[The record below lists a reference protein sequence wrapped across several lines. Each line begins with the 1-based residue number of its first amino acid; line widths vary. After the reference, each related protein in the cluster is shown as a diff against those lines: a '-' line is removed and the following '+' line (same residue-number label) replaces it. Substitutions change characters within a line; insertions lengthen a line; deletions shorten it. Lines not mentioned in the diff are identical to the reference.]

1 MYLTRFDSGSG
12 VSLNNACQW
21 VSFADV
27 ALEYQSPY
35 MLLEEA
41 VAASDTLT
49 YGEDKGGALKK
60 AVDEA
65 RVLLVSGEARER
77 MAAYQVPGCGCDGAH
92 RLDNAFVAHPVD
104 LTARIQKWRFDIGNG
119 RPGGRTVSDEPILS
133 SVRG

>member
-1 MYLTRFDSGSG
+1 
-12 VSLNNACQW
+12 
-21 VSFADV
+21 
-27 ALEYQSPY
+27 

-77 MAAYQVPGCGCDGAH
+77 MAAYHALLDAMEQY
-92 RLDNAFVAHPVD
+92 RLDNASVAHPVD
-104 LTARIQKWRFDIGNG
+104 LTARIQMLVLTLEI
-119 RPGGRTVSDEPILS
+119 RPGGRLRYRMRTILS
-133 SVRG
+133 SVRE